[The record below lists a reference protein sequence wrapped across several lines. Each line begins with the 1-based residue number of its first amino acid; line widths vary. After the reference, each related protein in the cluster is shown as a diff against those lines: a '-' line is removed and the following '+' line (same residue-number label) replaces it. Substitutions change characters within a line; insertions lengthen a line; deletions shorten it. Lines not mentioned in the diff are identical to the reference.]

1 MAQVR
6 TAISLQKPLFEEVD
20 ALCRELQVS
29 RSRLFV
35 WAVEEFIQRRQS
47 QKLLEAINAAY
58 SDVPDSEE
66 KTLRQEMRRQ
76 HRQLVE
82 GQW

>member
-1 MAQVR
+1 MAHIR

-35 WAVEEFIQRRQS
+35 WAVEEFIQRYQN

-58 SDVPDSEE
+58 NDVPDSEE
-66 KTLRQEMRRQ
+66 QTLRQKMRNR